1 MLKLI
6 RKFRDLS
13 SNEKRL
19 FIEAWLT
26 LGFMRGAILTIPFKR
41 LTRSLEQHQNDAEL
55 TPLSREKSHLAIT
68 TGKIISQAANNTPW
82 QSSCLVQSFT
92 AQRMLEKRN
101 IPGVFYL
108 GVRKDETAEEKMSAH
123 AWSRCGDMI
132 ITGDKGRED
141 FTVISTFRWGQ

>member
-6 RKFRDLS
+6 RKFRYLS

-19 FIEAWLT
+19 FVEAWLT

-41 LTRSLEQHQNDAEL
+41 LTRALEQHQNDAEI
-55 TPLSREKSHLAIT
+55 TPLSREKLHLAIT

-108 GVRKDETAEEKMSAH
+108 GVRKDDTAREKMSAH